1 MSLVKWAFVALL
13 TLPAAEL
20 LALLLATAT
29 IGWFWTIVL
38 LLGGS
43 LAGVYLL
50 RQTGRGDLDR
60 LRQAFTRDGLRAIH
74 LETPGF
80 ATMLGAILL
89 VIPGFIT
96 DIVGLALFVPAFRQW
111 ASGAIGRAARRR
123 PQDPSV
129 IDLDPHEWRQLPEPG
144 KKRRRKPK
152 ANTETKSETGTES

>member
-1 MSLVKWAFVALL
+1 MSLVKWAFVGLL

-29 IGWFWTIVL
+29 VGWFWTIVL

-50 RQTGRGDLDR
+50 RQTGRGDFDR
-60 LRQAFTRDGLRAIH
+60 LRQAFLQEGLRAIH

-96 DIVGLALFVPAFRQW
+96 DILGLALFVPAFRQW
-111 ASGAIGRAARRR
+111 AAGAIGRAARRR
-123 PQDPSV
+123 PEDPSI
-129 IDLDPHEWRQLPEPG
+129 IDLEPHEWQQLPEPG

-152 ANTETKSETGTES
+152 AKTEPTTGAES